1 MTRPAGRFARIL
13 FGLAVALVIGL
24 SAWTCARAGEKPK
37 TKVLLIGVDAGEWD
51 VLGPLLDQ
59 KRVPAFAKLR
69 DEGASGKLRSLQPLT
84 KSPIIWASI
93 ATGKVPSK
101 HGVSDFFVKR
111 GEKERTAAR
120 ARGDSAAAE
129 SDPLVTS
136 NMWRARPIWDILGSL
151 GKKVG
156 VVGWWTT
163 WPARPVNGTLVTDY
177 VQYGLEEWGGR
188 GTHRTYPESLDSLVL
203 SLRRTEESVSWA
215 ELFQF
220 VPPIDTTKVTP
231 RQEELVKHLKWIYA
245 ADMTFY
251 RVAMYLYKRDHPDF
265 FTVYFR
271 GVDEVSHIYWDIDVP
286 GSRGS
291 AANDA
296 EYNWMKAIVP
306 NYYVFTDRLIGD
318 FLREAGPKTD

>member
-1 MTRPAGRFARIL
+1 MTRPKGRITRIL
-13 FGLAVALVIGL
+13 FGLGVALVIAFG
-24 SAWTCARAGEKPK
+24 AWTCARAGEKPK
-37 TKVLLIGVDAGEWD
+37 TKVLLIGIDAGEWD

-111 GEKERTAAR
+111 GEQQRTAAR

-163 WPARPVNGTLVTDY
+163 WPAQAGERHADHRLRAIRPRASGA
-177 VQYGLEEWGGR
+177 GAS
-188 GTHRTYPESLDSLVL
+188 THRTYPESLDSLVL
-203 SLRRTEESVSWA
+203 ALRRTEAACRGPSCFNSCRPSTPPRSRRARRSWSA
-215 ELFQF
+215 
-220 VPPIDTTKVTP
+220 TS
-231 RQEELVKHLKWIYA
+231 
-245 ADMTFY
+245 
-251 RVAMYLYKRDHPDF
+251 
-265 FTVYFR
+265 
-271 GVDEVSHIYWDIDVP
+271 G
-286 GSRGS
+286 GSTR
-291 AANDA
+291 
-296 EYNWMKAIVP
+296 P
-306 NYYVFTDRLIGD
+306 T
-318 FLREAGPKTD
+318 